1 MKKSFSTTFEEINDY
16 KRLHISAKI
25 SSHEMVN
32 EETFMGDKYVL
43 YTVSIFTFYKNWTL
57 KKRYSNFVDLHKI
70 LQERI
75 SAIKLVDFPPKRLF
89 KNSENVIQ
97 ERKHKLEGYLNF
109 LFKNVNIC
117 SYEEILNFIEI
128 EKDLLLLL
136 MKNNTMIENRTSV
149 AMKRYYSLKT
159 NLDSGV
165 KKARSVDSI
174 FQPTKENYYSS
185 FLQYK
190 MQEENITNEK
200 SANMMVVEEFLRN
213 LEFKFESKCDI
224 IKTFEQFLKS
234 KKQWPNFKRE
244 EICKLFYGET
254 LANSSS
260 DSLSSESSSLSRS
273 YLKGLFFHIGNI
285 EQNPLGAEACL
296 EFLSKLIDYEFN
308 PDCEAYIYLLKTSKI
323 EHLQSLRLNDFIL
336 TNKTSTICICFRIL
350 KAIFSEDKKL
360 AQNIKKIISSE
371 SVAEKFFL
379 WLEQTR
385 DG

>member
-43 YTVSIFTFYKNWTL
+43 YIVSIFTFYKNWTL
-57 KKRYSNFVDLHKI
+57 KKRYSNFVDLHRI
-70 LQERI
+70 LQEKI
-75 SAIKLVDFPPKRLF
+75 STIKLIDFPPKRLF
-89 KNSENVIQ
+89 KNSENVIL
-97 ERKHKLEGYLNF
+97 ERKKKLEGYLNF

-136 MKNNTMIENRTSV
+136 MKNNTMIENKTSL
-149 AMKRYYSLKT
+149 AMKKYYSLIS
-159 NLDSGV
+159 NIDSGV

-174 FQPTKENYYSS
+174 YQPAKENYYSS

-244 EICKLFYGET
+244 EICKLYYGET
-254 LANSSS
+254 LSNSSS
-260 DSLSSESSSLSRS
+260 NSLSSENSSLSRS
-273 YLKGLFFHIGNI
+273 YLKGLFFHIGSI
-285 EQNPLGAEACL
+285 EQNPIGAEACL

-323 EHLQSLRLNDFIL
+323 EYLQSLRLNDFIL
-336 TNKTSTICICFRIL
+336 TNKNSLICTCFRIL
-350 KAIFSEDKKL
+350 SAIFSEDKKIV
-360 AQNIKKIISSE
+360 QNLKKIISSD
-371 SVAEKFFL
+371 SIAEKFFS
-379 WLEQTR
+379 WLEQSR